1 MVTALTY
8 ILVSVTLALLLPL
21 LRRGKGHEESGDS
34 TVYRYSKNVGRLF
47 LLMIPICAGMV
58 AFIYSTNPRG
68 SPHGIRFFVFAALW
82 VAMACV
88 PVFGYVYATS
98 YRVRVDRL
106 GIEYGSLFRVR
117 RVEFASVGALA
128 TVRGKGIDYWILS
141 PAQERLAKIG
151 GSVQD
156 FDSLQAD
163 IEHATRSS
171 NVTLFMFDGLDSW
184 QERVNDVNGRWRDSK
199 GPKMFVDLNRR
210 VKWELIAA
218 AVLLGVGIFLIHF
231 YLG

>member
-21 LRRGKGHEESGDS
+21 LRRGKGHEESGDC
-34 TVYRYSKNVGRLF
+34 TVYRYSRNFGRFF
-47 LLMIPICAGMV
+47 LLIIPIYAGMV
-58 AFIYSTNPRG
+58 AFVYSTDPRE
-68 SPHGIRFFVFAALW
+68 SPHGIRFFVFAAIW
-82 VAMACV
+82 VAMGCV
-88 PVFGYVYATS
+88 PVFFYLYATS

-128 TVRGKGIDYWILS
+128 TVRGKGIDYWVLS

-163 IEHATRSS
+163 IEHATRGS
-171 NVTLFMFDGLDSW
+171 NVTLFKFDGLDSW

-218 AVLLGVGIFLIHF
+218 AVLLGAGIFLIHF